1 MPKTCIYA
9 GFRHLFYRMVL
20 VWLYL
25 VFVLDKI
32 RYQDAIPFVPSL
44 LVEFRKCLTA
54 EELEENNEMIISYNA
69 PEDPHPTGGDGINE
83 ESGTNSGTLI
93 LNATCAPKNI
103 SYTDAFQ
110 GQ

>member
-32 RYQDAIPFVPSL
+32 TYQDAIPFVPSL

-103 SYTDAFQ
+103 SYTDALQ
-110 GQ
+110 G

>member
-1 MPKTCIYA
+1 M
-9 GFRHLFYRMVL
+9 
-20 VWLYL
+20 
-25 VFVLDKI
+25 
-32 RYQDAIPFVPSL
+32 
-44 LVEFRKCLTA
+44 EFRKCLTA

-110 GQ
+110 G